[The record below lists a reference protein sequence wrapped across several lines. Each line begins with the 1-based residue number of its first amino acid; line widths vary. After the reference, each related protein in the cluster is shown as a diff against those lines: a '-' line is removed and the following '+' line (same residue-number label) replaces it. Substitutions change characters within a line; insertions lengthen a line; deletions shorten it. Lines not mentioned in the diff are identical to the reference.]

1 MSPHQFSRE
10 GMALPQGRGDFQ
22 KVSVVCYIGLLSF
35 LKLLKIKK
43 GLFPSFTIMPLF
55 ITFCRIVIKMV
66 SWRKFLEHFLGQL
79 HVLCH
84 VQPLE
89 PRRPQGQAGGSPEHL
104 LLASPPPRNCSKR
117 TNTESVSKLPA
128 QRLAHTGT
136 VLKSP
141 L

>member
-66 SWRKFLEHFLGQL
+66 SWRKFRALPGTAARALPCAASGATET
-79 HVLCH
+79 
-84 VQPLE
+84 
-89 PRRPQGQAGGSPEHL
+89 PRTGRGFPG
-104 LLASPPPRNCSKR
+104 
-117 TNTESVSKLPA
+117 TPA
-128 QRLAHTGT
+128 TG
-136 VLKSP
+136 
-141 L
+141 